1 MDNGGS
7 PFLVM
12 FTEFTVILLA
22 GKDIFLPIFYIFI
35 SCVDWIV
42 FECYMKEFLFKVYP
56 LGYGELKL
64 FISIDLDA
72 GEMPNN
78 FFPLLFA
85 LVYGGE
91 RT

>member
-42 FECYMKEFLFKVYP
+42 FECFMREFLLKLYP
-56 LGYGELKL
+56 LGYGEVKL
-64 FISIDLDA
+64 FISKDLDA

-78 FFPLLFA
+78 LLAFLFA
-85 LVYGGE
+85 LVNGGE
-91 RT
+91 RI